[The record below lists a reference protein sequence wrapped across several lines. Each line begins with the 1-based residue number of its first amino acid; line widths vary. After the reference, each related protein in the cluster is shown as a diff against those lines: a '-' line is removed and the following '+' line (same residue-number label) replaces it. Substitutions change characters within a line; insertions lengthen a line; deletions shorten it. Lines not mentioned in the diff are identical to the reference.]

1 MHKGQSGESDLEA
14 IEIFMVGVAL
24 KLSINSCEV
33 LLAQDSQG

>member
-1 MHKGQSGESDLEA
+1 MHKRQSDESDLEA
-14 IEIFMVGVAL
+14 TEIFMVGVAL